1 VLLRPVPSRTGRMM
15 FCCKPSHGGWENRD
29 ILQKDVVDV
38 GEWLRD
44 HTRPVL
50 FVPVASMPCAITN

>member
-1 VLLRPVPSRTGRMM
+1 MM